1 MIVPLIDGRYTA
13 EDLTILLSSART
25 IVAKFIKADGTKR
38 VIRCD
43 FKPRVKY
50 YDDRWKRW
58 RKIKNMK
65 RHETTSESTQYLH
78 VFDKQKHSFRKI
90 NMDTLYYFRV
100 NRDKYLCKPVDISE
114 KPFDEPQVEI
124 ERLP

>member
-1 MIVPLIDGRYTA
+1 MTTPLIDGRYTA

-100 NRDKYLCKPVDISE
+100 NRDKYLCRPVDISE